1 MKSLKNLLV
10 PAVILIAL
18 VIGVIVYFIAE
29 NSRNNEPSES
39 SAGQIDIIFLN
50 NSDISS
56 LSVTNNKTGFT
67 SAVKCNHESS
77 GTVIFEYQGDDAI
90 AGENYSQWKLSEYV
104 YDFAYFSGY
113 SKVSSADNL
122 AEFGLDNP
130 QYTVNIDLLNGS
142 ATTIY
147 IGNKSP
153 DGSYCYVYV
162 AGTSDIYTI
171 ASTKLDQASKTSVD
185 FLENIT
191 LSIDYS
197 DLKNIHFDRKTDNL
211 SLDLSVN
218 VNDSG
223 NNVIEVYKPY
233 HHGISSYFRQLLN
246 SITNLKISE
255 YVDISKDELSAYG
268 LDNPA
273 YHFVLTK
280 NNGEKT
286 ELYFSEKIGTF
297 YYGYMTGFD
306 GYFKLSESQITGLE
320 MQETVLIYS
329 NICFYGVKDISK
341 VLCEYGDK
349 TFKFE
354 INVPDGENISSSEAT
369 VSLDGRNASVYD
381 SNGRSYAAVLYESLT
396 QIKIAGVELN
406 ANINTSSGPVFSITF
421 VDNAYNSTV
430 YDFYTRN
437 DNSYYVFKDGEYMNF
452 YVYSKEIFYN
462 AGTDTYNYG
471 CWSAYELLS
480 EAITKNIN
488 GTYDI
493 PTE

>member
-67 SAVKCNHESS
+67 SSVKCNHESS

-223 NNVIEVYKPY
+223 NDVIEVYKPY
-233 HHGISSYFRQLLN
+233 HHGI
-246 SITNLKISE
+246 I
-255 YVDISKDELSAYG
+255 
-268 LDNPA
+268 
-273 YHFVLTK
+273 
-280 NNGEKT
+280 
-286 ELYFSEKIGTF
+286 
-297 YYGYMTGFD
+297 
-306 GYFKLSESQITGLE
+306 
-320 MQETVLIYS
+320 
-329 NICFYGVKDISK
+329 
-341 VLCEYGDK
+341 
-349 TFKFE
+349 
-354 INVPDGENISSSEAT
+354 
-369 VSLDGRNASVYD
+369 
-381 SNGRSYAAVLYESLT
+381 
-396 QIKIAGVELN
+396 
-406 ANINTSSGPVFSITF
+406 NINTEIKRKIICLSV
-421 VDNAYNSTV
+421 
-430 YDFYTRN
+430 
-437 DNSYYVFKDGEYMNF
+437 KMN
-452 YVYSKEIFYN
+452 I
-462 AGTDTYNYG
+462 
-471 CWSAYELLS
+471 L
-480 EAITKNIN
+480 
-488 GTYDI
+488 
-493 PTE
+493 